1 MNYEEPEDTIFNR
14 FANKLMGQLAKEHL
28 KFEKNME
35 KKLAE
40 AKKKNGF
47 ENT

>member
-14 FANKLMGQLAKEHL
+14 LLNKLMGQLAKEHSE
-28 KFEKNME
+28 FENNME

-40 AKKKNGF
+40 SRKNGF

>member
-14 FANKLMGQLAKEHL
+14 FVNKLMGQLAKEHSEL
-28 KFEKNME
+28 ENNME

-40 AKKKNGF
+40 SRKNGF